1 MKNTVIVLLIIFSIS
16 NISDSVIMTS
26 TTCVINFSGKG
37 DQQCQLLKIAG
48 GQANC
53 RAVAVTVVRKVVLPG
68 QVK

>member
-26 TTCVINFSGKG
+26 TTCVINFSGEG
-37 DQQCQLLKIAG
+37 DQQCQLLKTAG

-53 RAVAVTVVRKVVLPG
+53 RAVPVTVVRKVVLPG